1 MIWCF
6 TSRNLTMF
14 VVAEDYD
21 EAKAYFKSM
30 LSRYIIR
37 NEDTILDEIAEIVGL
52 NDGGKYD
59 ETSSHVEFTEE
70 WLKEMKINYVFKQKR
85 VEER

>member
-1 MIWCF
+1 
-6 TSRNLTMF
+6 MF

-30 LSRYIIR
+30 LSKYITR
-37 NEDTILDEIAEIVGL
+37 NGDATLDEIIEIVGL
-52 NDGGKYD
+52 NDDGKYD

-70 WLKEMKINYVFKQKR
+70 WLKEMKIEYVFK
-85 VEER
+85 